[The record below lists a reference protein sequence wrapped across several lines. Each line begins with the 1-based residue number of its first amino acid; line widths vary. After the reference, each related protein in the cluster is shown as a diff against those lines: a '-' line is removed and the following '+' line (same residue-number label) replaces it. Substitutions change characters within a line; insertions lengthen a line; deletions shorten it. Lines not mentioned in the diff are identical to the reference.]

1 MVWCWQAS
9 WKKFLIDMM
18 YLRGHVTLYPN
29 FPNQTSFST
38 NHMEPGVHIAAA
50 DNVVTHHKEDYEV
63 PLLQVYFPL
72 LYPISYKLNSN
83 FCLLEKAFL
92 HIQFGVTVV
101 WFLCVVRCINCEN
114 YQNEHAFANLWQWQ
128 LQWYRDLGFVGH
140 GCCRRI
146 SWGYYLVGGY
156 LQHQNSQCWTCSTS
170 QLPWE
175 VSSLQVQSL
184 HKMWLLA
191 TKPQSSMLMMSLVI
205 P

>member
-1 MVWCWQAS
+1 MINVLLILDVTRLVKLSNLAIYSNNSFRSNMMVWCWQAS

-50 DNVVTHHKEDYEV
+50 DNVVTHHKEDFEV

-101 WFLCVVRCINCEN
+101 
-114 YQNEHAFANLWQWQ
+114 
-128 LQWYRDLGFVGH
+128 
-140 GCCRRI
+140 
-146 SWGYYLVGGY
+146 
-156 LQHQNSQCWTCSTS
+156 
-170 QLPWE
+170 
-175 VSSLQVQSL
+175 
-184 HKMWLLA
+184 
-191 TKPQSSMLMMSLVI
+191 
-205 P
+205 